1 MSLSLHC
8 SCGADFEVEDTL
20 AGQAVACPECQAAL
34 RAPPLVRG
42 PMRTSGHAIASLVL
56 ALVGAFTLVGTL
68 AAIFFGAL
76 ALAEIRRR
84 RDELTGAGLAVLGIA
99 VGSVFTALTV
109 FACLSGELFGI
120 DEQLRGRMLA
130 GQVDYPPALEVV
142 DHANGF
148 EITRPSEKWG
158 VGKQSL
164 LAEKAEEDAVLLLV
178 NSSRDAYV
186 SVRVEE
192 LHRER
197 LDQFRQTLL
206 ERYRHRADGMGG
218 EAVVDFKLLA
228 NQSLPKRDDMEVG
241 EIVFEERVSG
251 QLVVRVVQLFRRDGT
266 DRVYVVRGWTP
277 RRRYAQNQN
286 ELRKVL
292 DSFRILDGGR

>member
-42 PMRTSGHAIASLVL
+42 PLRTSGLAIASLVL
-56 ALVGAFTLVGTL
+56 ALVGALTVVGTL
-68 AAIFFGAL
+68 AAVFCGVL
-76 ALAEIRRR
+76 ALGQIRGR

-99 VGSVFTALTV
+99 VGSVFTALTL
-109 FACLSGELFGI
+109 FACFSGELFGI
-120 DEQLRGRMLA
+120 DGQLRGRMLA
-130 GQVDYPPALEVV
+130 GQVDYPLALEVV
-142 DHANGF
+142 DQANGF
-148 EITRPSEKWG
+148 EIVRPSEKWG
-158 VGKQSL
+158 VAKQPL

-178 NSSRDAYV
+178 NASRDASV
-186 SVRVEE
+186 SVRVED

-197 LDQFRQTLL
+197 FDQYRQTLL
-206 ERYRHRADGMGG
+206 DHYRHRADGMGG

-228 NQSLPKRDDMEVG
+228 NQSLPKREDMEVG

-251 QLVVRVVQLFRRDGT
+251 QLLVRLVQIFRREGA
-266 DRVYVVRGWTP
+266 DRAYVVRGWTP

-292 DSFRILDGGR
+292 DSFRILDRGR

>member
-20 AGQAVACPECQAAL
+20 AGQAVACPECQASL
-34 RAPPLVRG
+34 RAPPLARG
-42 PMRTSGHAIASLVL
+42 PLRTSGHAIASLVL

-68 AAIFFGAL
+68 AAVVFGIVAL
-76 ALAEIRRR
+76 GRIRR
-84 RDELTGAGLAVLGIA
+84 RDELTGAGLAALGIV
-99 VGSVFTALTV
+99 VGSVFTALTL

-130 GQVDYPPALEVV
+130 GQVDYPPGLEVV
-142 DHANGF
+142 DPANGF

-158 VGKQSL
+158 VAKPGL
-164 LAEKAEEDAVLLLV
+164 LADKAEEDAVLLLV
-178 NSSRDAYV
+178 NSRRDAYV
-186 SVRVEE
+186 SVRVEDR
-192 LHRER
+192 HRER
-197 LDQFRQTLL
+197 FDQFRQTVLD
-206 ERYRHRADGMGG
+206 RYRHRADGMGG
-218 EAVVDFKLLA
+218 EAVVDFKLLG
-228 NQSLPKRDDMEVG
+228 NQSLPRRDDMEVG

-251 QLVVRVVQLFRRDGT
+251 QVLVRVVQIFRRDGA
-266 DRVYVVRGWTP
+266 DRAYVVRGWTP

-292 DSFRILDGGR
+292 DSFRILDRGR